1 MLEKL
6 SKVMT
11 SIIESFCGI
20 VVVGQAVIIAAQV
33 IARVLG
39 ISLPWSEELAR
50 FFLIWLTFLGCSLA
64 IKQDCHLSVDFF
76 VKMAPQ
82 KIRLIIGLIVK
93 FLMIL
98 FFGIILVYG
107 VKLSV
112 ATMSTLST
120 SLQWPMG
127 LIYFVLPVSA
137 VISIFYIF
145 LHTVD
150 FIKKGKEGEV

>member
-1 MLEKL
+1 M
-6 SKVMT
+6 
-11 SIIESFCGI
+11 
-20 VVVGQAVIIAAQV
+20 
-33 IARVLG
+33 
-39 ISLPWSEELAR
+39 
-50 FFLIWLTFLGCSLA
+50 A

-76 VKMAPQ
+76 VRMAPQ

-137 VISIFYIF
+137 VISIFYIV
-145 LHTVD
+145 LHTVG